1 MDRARQHHRE
11 RMSEALREELTSIVE
26 GELADPR
33 LAPLALTEIHLSGDG
48 KSLRALVQIA
58 GDEAAGQKSLAALMS
73 AKRYIR
79 RELGLRLGLRK
90 VPELLFELDKSQQ
103 YGARIDELL
112 KRAGK
117 RAR

>member
-11 RMSEALREELTSIVE
+11 RVSEALREELAGIVE

-33 LAPLALTEIHLSGDG
+33 LAPVTLTEMHLSPDG
-48 KSLRALVQIA
+48 KSLRALVRVP
-58 GDEAAGQKSLAALMS
+58 GDEGEAQKSLAALMS
-73 AKRYIR
+73 AKSYIR

-112 KRAGK
+112 KRARK